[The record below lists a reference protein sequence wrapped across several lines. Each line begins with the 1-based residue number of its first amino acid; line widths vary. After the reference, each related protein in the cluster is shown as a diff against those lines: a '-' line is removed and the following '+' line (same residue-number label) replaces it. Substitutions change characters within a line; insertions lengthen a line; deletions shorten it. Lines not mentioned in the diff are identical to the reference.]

1 MYPRSIYEESGA
13 LFIPTMHFLP
23 SILSLIL
30 VAMAVVQATPIPAS
44 GLTKRGTWPKFPRLN
59 QLSNRVVFIDCKPC
73 PAGKLCT
80 EARESW
86 NVLMFA

>member
-1 MYPRSIYEESGA
+1 MYPRPIYEESGA

-44 GLTKRGTWPKFPRLN
+44 GLTKR
-59 QLSNRVVFIDCKPC
+59 DCKPC
-73 PAGKLCT
+73 PASKLCT